1 MRNPAARSRA
11 PAAPMDPR
19 DRLIVALDV
28 PTLPDAEALAD
39 RLAGVVR
46 WFKIGSQLFTAAGP
60 AAVASIARRGRVF
73 LDTKLH
79 DIPSVVGAAIGAAA
93 RQGIAL
99 CTVHASGGTAMM
111 RAAREAADAAARS
124 SPGADLRVL
133 GVTLLTS
140 MDQATLAETGVDGDP
155 ARVVDR
161 LARLA
166 RGGGPR
172 RSGDLAARGA
182 RRAGRVRPGVSAGVS
197 GHSPGGVRGRRS
209 APGADASRRR
219 GGGRRSAGGR
229 APDRAGTR
237 SCVGRRGD
245 APRNRGCRGSF
256 APVERVGSPRRTC
269 ERLGPRDTAA
279 WRRHATIDGTDRM
292 TRVPCWRR

>member
-1 MRNPAARSRA
+1 
-11 PAAPMDPR
+11 MDAR

-28 PTLPDAEALAD
+28 PTLRDAEALAD

-73 LDTKLH
+73 LDTKLY

-93 RQGIAL
+93 QQRVAL
-99 CTVHASGGTAMM
+99 CTVHASGGSAMM

-140 MDQATLAETGVDGDP
+140 ADQAMLAETGVDGDP

-166 RGGGPR
+166 RAAGLPGAVISPLEVRAVRAACGPGFLLVCPGIR
-172 RSGDLAARGA
+172 P
-182 RRAGRVRPGVSAGVS
+182 AGSAGDDQHRVLT
-197 GHSPGGVRGRRS
+197 PRAAVE
-209 APGADASRRR
+209 AGADLLVV
-219 GGGRRSAGGR
+219 GRPIAR
-229 APDRAGTR
+229 APDPVSAAEEVLREIAGAA
-237 SCVGRRGD
+237 D
-245 APRNRGCRGSF
+245 P
-256 APVERVGSPRRTC
+256 SPR
-269 ERLGPRDTAA
+269 
-279 WRRHATIDGTDRM
+279 
-292 TRVPCWRR
+292 